1 MLDYFHLDVFTD
13 QLFAGN
19 QLAVY
24 LDPPR
29 DLSDAV
35 MQAIARE
42 MAFSETTFVF
52 PPDAPGTDC
61 RVRIFTPARELPMAG
76 HPTIGT
82 AFALAHAG
90 RIGAD
95 RASTVF
101 GEGVGP
107 IRVDLEWQD
116 GALRFAWMTQP
127 APVFGASLE
136 RLHTLASAIGLQPG
150 DLRPHGWPVQE
161 VSCGAPFLII
171 PVASRAAVDRAAPDA
186 STLARAFAE
195 QDWPTRAVY
204 LFTLERGSDE
214 ADVYTR
220 MFAPNIGIPE
230 DPATGSASGPLGAY
244 LVHYRLPIGTDR
256 PIRNLQGVM
265 MGRPSWMFI
274 EPVLDGTT
282 MTAMRVGGGA
292 VVVGTGTVNLRSQAV
307 LGSVGGTIDPV

>member
-1 MLDYFHLDVFTD
+1 MLTYLHLDVFTNR
-13 QLFAGN
+13 LFAGN

-24 LDPPR
+24 LDPPH
-29 DLSDAV
+29 DLGDAV
-35 MQAIARE
+35 MQAIAHE

-52 PPDAPGTDC
+52 PPDATGTDC
-61 RVRIFTPARELPMAG
+61 RVRIFTPASELPMAG

-90 RIGAD
+90 RLETGLP
-95 RASTVF
+95 STVF

-107 IRVDLEWQD
+107 IPIDLEWRD

-127 APVFGASLE
+127 APAFGGSLD
-136 RLHTLASAIGLQPG
+136 RLDTLASAIGLEKA

-161 VSCGAPFLII
+161 VSCGGPFLII

-186 STLARAFAE
+186 RTLARAFAE
-195 QDWPTRAVY
+195 QGWPPRAVY
-204 LFTLERGSDE
+204 LFTVEPGPDE

-220 MFAPNIGIPE
+220 MFAPDIGIPE

-244 LVHYRLPIGTDR
+244 VVHHRLPIPTSR
-256 PIRNLQGVM
+256 PIRNLQGVR

-282 MTAMRVGGGA
+282 VTAVRVGGEA
-292 VVVGTGTVNLRSQAV
+292 VVVGTGTVDLR
-307 LGSVGGTIDPV
+307 

>member
-1 MLDYFHLDVFTD
+1 MLTYLHLDVFTD

-24 LDPPR
+24 LDPPH
-29 DLSDAV
+29 DLSGAV

-52 PPDAPGTDC
+52 PPDAPGTDY
-61 RVRIFTPARELPMAG
+61 RVRIFTPGSELPMAG

-90 RIGAD
+90 RFDGG

-107 IRVDLEWQD
+107 IPVDLDWQD

-127 APVFGASLE
+127 APVFGASLD
-136 RLHTLASAIGLQPG
+136 RLDTLAAAIGLETA

-161 VSCGAPFLII
+161 VSCGGPFLFI

-186 STLARAFAE
+186 RTLTRAFAE
-195 QDWPTRAVY
+195 QGWPTRAVY
-204 LFTLERGSDE
+204 LFTLDRGADE

-220 MFAPNIGIPE
+220 MFAPDIGIPE

-244 LVHYRLPIGTDR
+244 LVHHRLPIGTGR
-256 PIRNLQGVM
+256 PIRNLQGVR

-274 EPVLDGTT
+274 EPVLDGTAIT
-282 MTAMRVGGGA
+282 GMRVGGGA
-292 VVVGTGTVNLRSQAV
+292 VVAGTGTLNLR
-307 LGSVGGTIDPV
+307 